1 MKVKPP
7 PRRYGRGFE
16 KIIMITIKTIA
27 ENTGLKEWQVR
38 YRLVKL
44 GIKGRQVHAR
54 CFVFPKSAIDAVRAF
69 KK

>member
-1 MKVKPP
+1 
-7 PRRYGRGFE
+7 
-16 KIIMITIKTIA
+16 MITIKTIA

-44 GIKGRQVHAR
+44 GIKGRQVHSR